1 MRSRYQISTTKKEKR
16 SKLNFKRV
24 LKQIKREK
32 GSKVTE
38 EDDEMFP
45 VTTRVLCIMIVE

>member
-1 MRSRYQISTTKKEKR
+1 MRSRYQTNTEKKEKR

-32 GSKVTE
+32 GHKVAEEEE
-38 EDDEMFP
+38 EDDDMFQ
-45 VTTRVLCIMIVE
+45 VRYIIYVCV